1 MTRFFIHKLTV
12 AFADDIVVKYGTPDR
27 KAMLFPSS
35 KTAQRCHNFIKAKTG
50 PSFAG
55 DVKIIDLFLDKSK
68 ETSKIIVKVS
78 PSTSAVIFHKDL
90 FPIAKQYW
98 QHSGDGI
105 SSRRAE
111 FCHSLF
117 SDGKLVDSTPLQPIL
132 NQKRGLKR
140 YQRGSVD

>member
-1 MTRFFIHKLTV
+1 MSQLHK
-12 AFADDIVVKYGTPDR
+12 VKAEPG
-27 KAMLFPSS
+27 SVE
-35 KTAQRCHNFIKAKTG
+35 
-50 PSFAG
+50 
-55 DVKIIDLFLDKSK
+55 DVKIINLFLDKSK
-68 ETSKIIVKVS
+68 ETSKIIAKVS

-117 SDGKLVDSTPLQPIL
+117 SDGKLVDSTSLQPML
-132 NQKRGLKR
+132 NQKRGPKR
-140 YQRGSVD
+140 YQKRICRSKFPERKQSYLRSRKLSAAS